1 MNAPPTPPT
10 FKPRTTDANHC
21 RLFQEKEKKEKK
33 LKRPAAHNTKV
44 PAVVKCYGSHCSGE
58 LSRPSSFE
66 SHGGEEKR
74 ETSDLHKIWG
84 KAKEIFFSSFLF
96 V

>member
-1 MNAPPTPPT
+1 MHHPLPPPLNPEPLMQTIA
-10 FKPRTTDANHC
+10 DSS
-21 RLFQEKEKKEKK
+21 KKKKRKKK

-84 KAKEIFFSSFLF
+84 KVKEIFSSSFLF